1 MLRFDSTGCVLL
13 FPFSL
18 GMLYLNDVNCPKA
31 FERDLLHK
39 TE

>member
-1 MLRFDSTGCVLL
+1 MLRFALTSCVLL
-13 FPFSL
+13 FPFNL
-18 GMLYLNDVNCPKA
+18 GMLYLNDANCPKT

>member
-1 MLRFDSTGCVLL
+1 MLRFDSTSYILL
-13 FPFSL
+13 FPFGL
-18 GMLYLNDVNCPKA
+18 GMLYLNDINCQKA